1 MQGAVPSAPA
11 RGETGP
17 ADTPHR
23 ALYPRNGY
31 ATIGA
36 MRWLVAILVGLLVLL
51 QYKLWLGDGGIGE
64 VRRIRQAVAR
74 QERTNAELEERN
86 EALRGE
92 VKDLKQGLEAIEERA
107 RSELG
112 MVKDGEIFY
121 QVVEEH

>member
-1 MQGAVPSAPA
+1 
-11 RGETGP
+11 
-17 ADTPHR
+17 
-23 ALYPRNGY
+23 
-31 ATIGA
+31 